1 MKAVIFNS
9 GLGKRM
15 GELAESCHPSMV
27 RLQSGETIF
36 ERQLRLLH
44 ECGINEFVVT
54 VGSFKEQLIEA
65 SKAPHLAGCKFT
77 FVENPIDNKTNTV
90 YSMYLAREYITGD
103 ILLLHGDLV
112 FDKALVRAGLDSR
125 FSSLGCVN
133 RNRELPENDFKAKIS
148 RGCIQEI
155 SVRIFDADCFAFQPF
170 YRLSASDA
178 AAWVRQVEEFIADG
192 KDQCY
197 AENAMNRILPSLS
210 VMEFD
215 SGGYYAEKAD
225 TPDNLKRVSAE
236 IRRFDFIEQEIFR
249 SIDDVAL
256 FKREYRLKKPFV
268 VCGVPREL
276 FADRFDF
283 EYEIFEDFTPNPD
296 YTQVC
301 DGLEKYR
308 KSGCDFIIS
317 VGGGSAIDV
326 AKCIKLYDAM
336 DSDAMDSAKNGG
348 DESQKPY
355 TVREHVFSPIKHIA
369 IPTTAGTGSES
380 TRFAVIYYNGVK
392 QSVTDDCI
400 LPDAAVLDP
409 SLLKGLPEYHKKATL
424 LDAICHATESMWSVN
439 SDGQSE
445 GYSAAALKIILANYK
460 DYLSGDEAA
469 AGRIL
474 EAANLAGRAINI
486 SQTTAAHAM
495 SYQLTSR
502 FGIAHG
508 HACAICLPEVWHY
521 IAEHTEECCDTRGE
535 DHLLTELGKLSD
547 AYGCETADEAIDR
560 FTALLAEFDLKPAE
574 CDDENLLR
582 SLAASVN
589 PQRLSNCPVPLRYNE
604 LLEMYRRILAP
615 VKG

>member
-112 FDKALVRAGLDSR
+112 FDKALVRAVLDSR

-236 IRRFDFIEQEIFR
+236 IRRFDFIEWSAECRGSFSRTDLTLNTKYLRI
-249 SIDDVAL
+249 S
-256 FKREYRLKKPFV
+256 P
-268 VCGVPREL
+268 P
-276 FADRFDF
+276 
-283 EYEIFEDFTPNPD
+283 TP
-296 YTQVC
+296 
-301 DGLEKYR
+301 
-308 KSGCDFIIS
+308 II
-317 VGGGSAIDV
+317 
-326 AKCIKLYDAM
+326 
-336 DSDAMDSAKNGG
+336 
-348 DESQKPY
+348 
-355 TVREHVFSPIKHIA
+355 R
-369 IPTTAGTGSES
+369 
-380 TRFAVIYYNGVK
+380 R
-392 QSVTDDCI
+392 SVTD
-400 LPDAAVLDP
+400 LKNTAKAA
-409 SLLKGLPEYHKKATL
+409 ATL
-424 LDAICHATESMWSVN
+424 SFRS
-439 SDGQSE
+439 
-445 GYSAAALKIILANYK
+445 
-460 DYLSGDEAA
+460 EAA
-469 AGRIL
+469 AP
-474 EAANLAGRAINI
+474 
-486 SQTTAAHAM
+486 S
-495 SYQLTSR
+495 TSPS
-502 FGIAHG
+502 A
-508 HACAICLPEVWHY
+508 
-521 IAEHTEECCDTRGE
+521 
-535 DHLLTELGKLSD
+535 
-547 AYGCETADEAIDR
+547 
-560 FTALLAEFDLKPAE
+560 
-574 CDDENLLR
+574 
-582 SLAASVN
+582 
-589 PQRLSNCPVPLRYNE
+589 
-604 LLEMYRRILAP
+604 
-615 VKG
+615 